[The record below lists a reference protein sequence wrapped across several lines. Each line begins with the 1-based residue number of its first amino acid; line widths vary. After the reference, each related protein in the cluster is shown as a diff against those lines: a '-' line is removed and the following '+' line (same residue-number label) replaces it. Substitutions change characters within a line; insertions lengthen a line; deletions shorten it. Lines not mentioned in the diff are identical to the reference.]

1 MEHFFTGADL
11 ILWLIL
17 GALYI
22 AFVRWYGG
30 KRTPLTQAEGAAF
43 LDRMRAQRPA
53 SYAEAHPEFRPNL
66 ERLIAKDDGREFFM
80 VNLEN
85 QTENAEA
92 LAAAKAYGRTVM
104 PLLLARGSFPV
115 YRGTPIGPV
124 YGNFGAGINRVAIV
138 RYRSLYD
145 LLDMIVD
152 PKMTQGGAQKFAALT
167 HTDVFASRPAFSA
180 VTIRLVVALL
190 LLVSGLGLHIAI
202 NHLLS

>member
-1 MEHFFTGADL
+1 MDHLFSSADL
-11 ILWLIL
+11 VLVAIL
-17 GALYI
+17 GAVYI
-22 AFVRWYGG
+22 AFMRWYGG

-53 SYAEAHPEFRPNL
+53 SHGEAHPEFRPNL

-80 VNLEN
+80 VNLET
-85 QTENAEA
+85 QTENADA
-92 LAAAKAYGRTVM
+92 LAAARAYARTVV
-104 PLLLARGSFPV
+104 PLLLARGCFPV

-167 HTDVFASRPAFSA
+167 HTEVFASRPAFSA

-190 LLVSGLGLHIAI
+190 FLVLGLGLHIVI
-202 NHLLS
+202 NHLL